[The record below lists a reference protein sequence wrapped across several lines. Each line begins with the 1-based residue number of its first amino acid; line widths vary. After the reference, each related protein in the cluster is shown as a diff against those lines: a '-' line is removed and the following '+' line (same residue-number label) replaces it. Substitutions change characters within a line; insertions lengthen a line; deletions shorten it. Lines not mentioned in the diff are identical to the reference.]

1 MLPSWW
7 VTTQR
12 FASSTLNT
20 MAAMMVRFR
29 GDMLWQKFRASANP
43 LTNYRI
49 AAAAAPHF
57 PIRFEITAAVCAGT
71 LLSMAALRHRGCR
84 ILVAG
89 RAADAGKGG
98 DGATDGSPPEFL
110 TLRDLHLS
118 EALASLVRKFC

>member
-29 GDMLWQKFRASANP
+29 GDMSWLRYWAPASP
-43 LTNYRI
+43 HTNCRI
-49 AAAAAPHF
+49 AAAAPRF
-57 PIRFEITAAVCAGT
+57 RLVFEITPVICAGT

-84 ILVAG
+84 IFVAG
-89 RAADAGKGG
+89 RAADASKGG

-110 TLRDLHLS
+110 TLRDMHLS
-118 EALASLVRKFC
+118 EALASLVRRFC